1 MRIAILGAGAW
12 GTALAIA
19 LSRQHHIMLWSHNA
33 LHAGALDDTR
43 LNPYLS
49 DVLLPGTVS
58 VRADMLPVLRD
69 AELVI
74 IATPLNAMREML
86 QIIAQHRADVP
97 LLWACKGME
106 SGTQKLPH
114 QILADEL
121 KSNTQCGAITGP
133 SFALEVALGQPT
145 ALVLAS
151 HNLEWACTTAAQLN
165 DFRLR
170 IYANDDVVGA
180 EIGGAVKNVLAIATG
195 ICDGLEFGLNA
206 RAALITRG
214 LAEMARLAEHMGARR
229 ETLMGLTGMG
239 DLILT
244 CTGELSRNRRVG
256 LALAEGK
263 KLDDVLYKLGHVA
276 EGVSTAHEV
285 QKLAHAQGVDMP
297 IVEAVCAILNGQIKP
312 AAAVELLL
320 ARDPKVE

>member
-121 KSNTQCGAITGP
+121 KGNTQCGAITGP